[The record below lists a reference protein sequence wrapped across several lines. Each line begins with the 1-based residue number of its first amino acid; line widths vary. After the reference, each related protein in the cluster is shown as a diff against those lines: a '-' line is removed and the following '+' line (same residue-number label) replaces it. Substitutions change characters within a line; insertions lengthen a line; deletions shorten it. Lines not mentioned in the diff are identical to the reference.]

1 MIQTT
6 DNYEKMKRS
15 MSKSFLQ
22 YDQAA
27 MIQKF
32 SLKHDAF
39 WLYLSFINRS
49 YRIHRNSG
57 VIQWSDN
64 AFETSHEADYN
75 EAMTI
80 YDVLCY
86 AKDGCQLSHEFVNL
100 NSLSTV
106 LTGTLSQNTEFFQ
119 RIADF
124 FSGKLSALHAACIS
138 LSGKELKN
146 GDIAFE
152 LELFPF
158 LPVILR
164 FWEADDEFSASLQI
178 LVDKNTLDYMHYETI
193 MFALNHL
200 FHRLK
205 GEMSNEKG

>member
-15 MSKSFLQ
+15 MSKAFLQ

-32 SLKHDAF
+32 SLKHDVC

-49 YRIHRNSG
+49 YRIHRSSG
-57 VIQWSDN
+57 IIQWSDN

-100 NSLSTV
+100 NSLSAV
-106 LTGTLSQNTEFFQ
+106 HTGNLSQQNGFFQ
-119 RIADF
+119 ATADF
-124 FSGKLSALHAACIS
+124 FNGKLPALHRACTS

-164 FWEADDEFSASLQI
+164 FWEADDEFPASLQL
-178 LVDKNTLDYMHYETI
+178 LVDKNTLDYMHYETL

-200 FHRLK
+200 FRRLK
-205 GEMSNEKG
+205 EEMSNEEG